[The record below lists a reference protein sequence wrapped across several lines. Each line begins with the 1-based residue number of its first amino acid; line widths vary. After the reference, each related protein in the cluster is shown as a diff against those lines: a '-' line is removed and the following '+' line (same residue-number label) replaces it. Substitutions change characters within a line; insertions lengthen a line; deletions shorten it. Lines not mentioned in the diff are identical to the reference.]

1 MPKQYTAGKKPMDQF
16 KRTTFGTSGRGYSD
30 LPKNN
35 PSPSHYRPV

>member
-1 MPKQYTAGKKPMDQF
+1 MDQF
-16 KRTTFGTSGRGYSD
+16 KRTTFGTAGRGYSD